1 MRDLIFGSPPENLVL
16 VEWPTLWVRS
26 IGVILLAVLALISLL
41 EVF

>member
-1 MRDLIFGSPPENLVL
+1 MRDPIFGPPVENLML
-16 VEWPTLWVRS
+16 VEWPALWVRS